1 MEIGVISYLLRHHG
15 TADAMDFLSGIGYT
29 VTELDFRHADGLTDY
44 HKVDARGA
52 AETRKLCI
60 AHGITPMAYCVGGLS
75 KGRDADFLR
84 NVFEFAKG
92 LEVPVITGVLDPDL
106 LPDLDVLCEEYKIYY
121 AIENHR
127 GNVFE
132 AADTIL
138 QALEGHS
145 LYIGANPD
153 TGTLR
158 LPASTRSSRS
168 RSSPGASTT
177 STSRIPTSANP
188 SATAPSTCLAS
199 TRSSSAR
206 ASTGCSR
213 SNTTSTTGSPTMPC
227 AWRLHTIW
235 ATSRGWR
242 RRSKDTPITARG
254 GHEYLATP
262 QLPGATAAV
271 HAGRA

>member
-44 HKVDARGA
+44 HKVDAKGA

-75 KGRDADFLR
+75 KGRDAAFLR

-92 LEVPVITGVLDPDL
+92 LEVPVITGVLDPAL
-106 LPDLDVLCEEYKIYY
+106 LPDLDELCEEYRTYY

-153 TGTLR
+153 TGHFAAAGVDPLAQVEKLAGRIYHVHFKDSDQRLPLGGGTVDLPGVYKELKRQGFDRLLSIEHNEYDGIPDDALR
-158 LPASTRSSRS
+158 LALSHDLGYIQGLSQ
-168 RSSPGASTT
+168 AK
-177 STSRIPTSANP
+177 A
-188 SATAPSTCLAS
+188 
-199 TRSSSAR
+199 
-206 ASTGCSR
+206 
-213 SNTTSTTGSPTMPC
+213 
-227 AWRLHTIW
+227 
-235 ATSRGWR
+235 
-242 RRSKDTPITARG
+242 
-254 GHEYLATP
+254 
-262 QLPGATAAV
+262 
-271 HAGRA
+271 